1 MFNTSKKFTIGS
13 RKSSLARRQ
22 VEIFKD
28 FFFQN
33 YKNLKK
39 DFFKEIFLT
48 TQGDQILDKKLSE
61 LGNKGLFTKE
71 IDQAQLEYKIDIS
84 IHSLKDLPYK
94 LPKGLMICAY
104 LKREDY
110 RDAIVSRNNLCLS
123 KLNKGSIIGTSS
135 LRREI
140 QLKKVRPD
148 LEIKLIRGN
157 VETRIKKVL
166 NGEYDATLLAMAGL
180 NRLGIKKNIR
190 PLSSTEFIPAPGQG
204 IIAIVVRED
213 DKEVIE
219 LLKKTSN
226 KQTEIQAIC
235 ERSFMFGL
243 DGSCQTPLGAIALL
257 LDKERVDFNFFAAN
271 SNGSILKT
279 GKKIILIKNA
289 KKECFELG
297 KKMREM
303 LY

>member
-48 TQGDQILDKKLSE
+48 TQGDQILDKKLLE

-166 NGEYDATLLAMAGL
+166 DGEYDATLLAMAGL

-190 PLSSTEFIPAPGQG
+190 PLSLTEFIPAPGQG

-219 LLKKTSN
+219 LLKKISN

>member
-13 RKSSLARRQ
+13 RRSSLARRQ

-110 RDAIVSRNNLCLS
+110 RDAIVSRNSLCLS
-123 KLNKGSIIGTSS
+123 ELNKGSIIGTSS
-135 LRREI
+135 IRREI
-140 QLKKVRPD
+140 QLKKARPD

-157 VETRIKKVL
+157 IETRIKKVL
-166 NGEYDATLLAMAGL
+166 DGEYDATLLAMAGL
-180 NRLGIKKNIR
+180 NRLSIKKNIR
-190 PLSSTEFIPAPGQG
+190 PLSSTQFIPAPGQG
-204 IIAIVVRED
+204 IIAIVVRKN

-219 LLKKTSN
+219 LLEEISD

-235 ERSFMFGL
+235 ERSFMFGF

-257 LDKERVDFNFFAAN
+257 LDKEKVDFNFFAAN
-271 SNGSILKT
+271 SDGSILKT

>member
-39 DFFKEIFLT
+39 YFFKEIFLT

-166 NGEYDATLLAMAGL
+166 DGEYDATLLAMAGL

-190 PLSSTEFIPAPGQG
+190 PLSLTEFIPAPGQG

>member
-110 RDAIVSRNNLCLS
+110 RDAIVSKSNLCLS

-166 NGEYDATLLAMAGL
+166 DGEYDATLLAMAGL

-213 DKEVIE
+213 DKEVIKPF
-219 LLKKTSN
+219 KKISN

>member
-48 TQGDQILDKKLSE
+48 TKGDQILDKKLSE

-71 IDQAQLEYKIDIS
+71 IDQAQLEFKIDIS

-166 NGEYDATLLAMAGL
+166 DGEYDATLLAMAGL

-219 LLKKTSN
+219 LLKKISN

-257 LDKERVDFNFFAAN
+257 FDKERVDFNFFAAN

>member
-166 NGEYDATLLAMAGL
+166 DGEYDATLLAMAGL

>member
-166 NGEYDATLLAMAGL
+166 DGEYDATLLAMAGL

-190 PLSSTEFIPAPGQG
+190 PLSLTEFIPAPGQG

-257 LDKERVDFNFFAAN
+257 FDKERVDFNFFAAN

>member
-1 MFNTSKKFTIGS
+1 MFTTSKKFTIGS
-13 RKSSLARRQ
+13 RRSSLARRQ
-22 VEIFKD
+22 EEIFKD

-110 RDAIVSRNNLCLS
+110 RDAIVSKSNLCLS

-190 PLSSTEFIPAPGQG
+190 PLSLTEFIPAPGQG

-213 DKEVIE
+213 DKEAIE
-219 LLKKTSN
+219 LLKKISN

>member
-13 RKSSLARRQ
+13 RRSSLARRQ

-110 RDAIVSRNNLCLS
+110 RDAIVSKSNLCLS

-219 LLKKTSN
+219 PLKKISN

>member
-71 IDQAQLEYKIDIS
+71 IDQAQLEYKIDMS
-84 IHSLKDLPYK
+84 IYSLKDLPYK

>member
-61 LGNKGLFTKE
+61 VGNKGLFTKE
-71 IDQAQLEYKIDIS
+71 IDQAQLEHKIDIS

-94 LPKGLMICAY
+94 LPKGLIICAY

-123 KLNKGSIIGTSS
+123 KLIEGSIIGTSS

-166 NGEYDATLLAMAGL
+166 GGEYDATLLAMAGL

-190 PLSSTEFIPAPGQG
+190 PLSLTEFIPAPGQG

>member
-166 NGEYDATLLAMAGL
+166 DGEYDATLLAMAGL

-219 LLKKTSN
+219 LLKKISN

-257 LDKERVDFNFFAAN
+257 FDKERVDFNFFAAN

>member
-33 YKNLKK
+33 YKNIKK
-39 DFFKEIFLT
+39 DFFREIFLT
-48 TQGDQILDKKLSE
+48 TQGDQILDKKLSK

-166 NGEYDATLLAMAGL
+166 DGEYDATLLAMAGL

-204 IIAIVVRED
+204 IIAIVVREN

-219 LLKKTSN
+219 PLKKISN

-257 LDKERVDFNFFAAN
+257 FDKERVDFNFFAAN

-279 GKKIILIKNA
+279 GKKVIPIKNA

>member
-110 RDAIVSRNNLCLS
+110 RDAIVSKSNLCLS
-123 KLNKGSIIGTSS
+123 KLNKGSIIGTAS

-140 QLKKVRPD
+140 Q
-148 LEIKLIRGN
+148 LIRGN

-166 NGEYDATLLAMAGL
+166 DGEYDATLLAMAGL

>member
-1 MFNTSKKFTIGS
+1 MFNTSKKITIGS

-22 VEIFKD
+22 VEIFKN
-28 FFFQN
+28 FFFQK

-39 DFFKEIFLT
+39 DLFKEIYLT

-61 LGNKGLFTKE
+61 VGNKGLFTKE
-71 IDQAQLEYKIDIS
+71 IDQAQLEHKIDIS

-94 LPKGLMICAY
+94 LPKGLFICAY

-110 RDAIVSRNNLCLS
+110 RDAIVSRSNLSLS
-123 KLNKGSIIGTSS
+123 KLNKGSVIGTSS
-135 LRREI
+135 IRREI

-148 LEIKLIRGN
+148 LKIKIIRGN

-166 NGEYDATLLAMAGL
+166 DGEYDATLLAMAGL
-180 NRLGIKKNIR
+180 NRLDIKKNIR
-190 PLSSTEFIPAPGQG
+190 PLSSKEFIPAPGQG

-213 DKEVIE
+213 DKEIIKPLNE
-219 LLKKTSN
+219 ISD
-226 KQTEIQAIC
+226 KQTDIQAIC
-235 ERSFMFGL
+235 ERSFMYGL
-243 DGSCQTPLGAIALL
+243 DGSCQTPLGALALL
-257 LDKERVDFNFFAAN
+257 LDKKRVNFSFFASN

-279 GKKIILIKNA
+279 GKKIILIENA

-297 KKMREM
+297 KKIREM

>member
-190 PLSSTEFIPAPGQG
+190 PLSLTEFIPAPGQG
-204 IIAIVVRED
+204 IIAIVVRKN

-219 LLKKTSN
+219 LLKEISD

>member
-33 YKNLKK
+33 YKNIKK
-39 DFFKEIFLT
+39 DFFREIFLT

-110 RDAIVSRNNLCLS
+110 RDAIVSKSNLCLS

-166 NGEYDATLLAMAGL
+166 DGEYDATLLAMAGL

-213 DKEVIE
+213 DKEVIKP
-219 LLKKTSN
+219 LKKISN

-243 DGSCQTPLGAIALL
+243 DGSCQTPLGAIALF

>member
-166 NGEYDATLLAMAGL
+166 DGEYDATLLAMAGL

-219 LLKKTSN
+219 PLKKISN